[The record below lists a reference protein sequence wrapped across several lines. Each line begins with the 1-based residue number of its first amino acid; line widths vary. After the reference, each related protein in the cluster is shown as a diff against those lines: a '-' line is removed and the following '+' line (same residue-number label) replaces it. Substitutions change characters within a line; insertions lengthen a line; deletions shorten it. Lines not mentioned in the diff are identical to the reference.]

1 MSNFF
6 AKNFFINL
14 KQIIKTAAVEAVFE
28 AEKTFGSG
36 AGAVK
41 KQAAIAFVVNAI
53 PAPALIKP
61 IITAFLGKF
70 IDRSIEIAVA
80 KLKEK

>member
-1 MSNFF
+1 MTRFF
-6 AKNFFINL
+6 T
-14 KQIIKTAAVEAVFE
+14 QIKEAIKKAALEAVFE

-70 IDRSIEIAVA
+70 IDTSIELAVK
-80 KLKEK
+80 KLKEN